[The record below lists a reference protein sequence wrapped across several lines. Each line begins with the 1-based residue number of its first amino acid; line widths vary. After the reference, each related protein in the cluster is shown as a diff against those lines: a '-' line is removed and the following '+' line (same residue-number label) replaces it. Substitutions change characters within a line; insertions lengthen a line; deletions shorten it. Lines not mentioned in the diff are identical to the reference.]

1 MTSDSPK
8 SLAAVAGERGDRRS
22 HERERVDQQ
31 AAQGKKGNLPRLSP
45 EFYRGHAFVHWTLTI
60 EDRATGWL
68 DNTFHARW
76 QLVLLHACSRYQL
89 MAPAYVLMP
98 DHIHLLW
105 AGLAEGSDQC
115 LAMEFL
121 RKHLRRELGPAS
133 WQQRAYDHVL
143 QENERKPDAIT
154 AAVHYLLQNP
164 VRAGLAASSSDYLF
178 LGCCVAGYP
187 DLDVRQVDYWELFWR
202 IYNRLV
208 SHKPVLSGSHERER
222 VDPLPLAHARGY
234 KKS

>member
-1 MTSDSPK
+1 MTSMSPK
-8 SLAAVAGERGDRRS
+8 SLVAATGERGDRCS
-22 HERERVDQQ
+22 HERERVDPQ

-60 EDRATGWL
+60 EGRATGWL
-68 DNTFHARW
+68 DNIFHARW
-76 QLVLLHACSRYQL
+76 QLVLLHACARHRL
-89 MAPAYVLMP
+89 AAPAYMLMP

-105 AGLAEGSDQC
+105 AGLAEEADQC

-121 RKHLRRELGPAS
+121 RKHLRCELGPAS

-143 QENERKPDAIT
+143 QENERERSAFVST
-154 AAVHYLLQNP
+154 AHYMFENP
-164 VRAGLAASSSDYLF
+164 VRAGLVACSGDYLF

-187 DLDVRQVDYWELFWR
+187 DLDVRQKAYWELFWR

-208 SHKPVLSGSHERER
+208 NAPKT
-222 VDPLPLAHARGY
+222 
-234 KKS
+234 

>member
-1 MTSDSPK
+1 MTSDPPK
-8 SLAAVAGERGDRRS
+8 SLAAAAGELGDRCS
-22 HERERVDQQ
+22 HEHERVDPQ
-31 AAQGKKGNLPRLSP
+31 AAHGKKGNLPRLSP

-68 DNTFHARW
+68 DETFHARW
-76 QLVLLHACSRYQL
+76 QLALLHACARHCL
-89 MAPAYVLMP
+89 AAPAYVLMP

-105 AGLAEGSDQC
+105 AGLAEESDQC

-121 RKHLRRELGPAS
+121 RMHLRPALGPAS

-143 QENERKPDAIT
+143 QENERERSAFVST
-154 AAVHYLLQNP
+154 AHYMLENP
-164 VRAGLAASSSDYLF
+164 VRAGLVACSGDYPL

-187 DLDVRQVDYWELFWR
+187 DLDVRQNDYWELFWR

-208 SHKPVLSGSHERER
+208 NTPKT
-222 VDPLPLAHARGY
+222 
-234 KKS
+234 

>member
-1 MTSDSPK
+1 MTSDPPK
-8 SLAAVAGERGDRRS
+8 SLAAAAGELGDRCS
-22 HERERVDQQ
+22 HEHERVDPQ
-31 AAQGKKGNLPRLSP
+31 AAHGKKGNLPRLSP

-68 DNTFHARW
+68 GEAFHAHW
-76 QLVLLHACSRYQL
+76 QFVLLHACARYQL
-89 MAPAYVLMP
+89 AAPAYVLMP

-105 AGLAEGSDQC
+105 TGLAEASDQR

-121 RKHLRRELGPAS
+121 REHLRLALGRAS

-143 QENERKPDAIT
+143 QENERERNAFVST
-154 AAVHYLLQNP
+154 ANYMLENP
-164 VRAGLAASSSDYLF
+164 VRAGLVAHAVDYSF

-187 DLDVRQVDYWELFWR
+187 DLDVRQNDYWELFWR
-202 IYNRLV
+202 IYNRLT
-208 SHKPVLSGSHERER
+208 SYEPKFSSSHERER

>member
-8 SLAAVAGERGDRRS
+8 SLAAAAGERGDRRS
-22 HERERVDQQ
+22 HERERVDPQ

-45 EFYRGHAFVHWTLTI
+45 GFYRGHAFVHWTLTI

-68 DNTFHARW
+68 DEAFHARW
-76 QLVLLHACSRYQL
+76 QFVLLHTCARHRL
-89 MAPAYVLMP
+89 VAPAYVLMP

-105 AGLAEGSDQC
+105 VGLAEESDQC

-121 RKHLRRELGPAS
+121 RKHLRLALGSAS

-143 QENERKPDAIT
+143 QENERERSAFVS
-154 AAVHYLLQNP
+154 AAHYVLENP
-164 VRAGLAASSSDYLF
+164 VRAGLVATFGDYPS

-187 DLDVRQVDYWELFWR
+187 DLDVRQNDYWELFWR

-208 SHKPVLSGSHERER
+208 NLRKP
-222 VDPLPLAHARGY
+222 
-234 KKS
+234 